1 MNNANKRT
9 IKYKTFRDC
18 YKPLAIGTFVFFCV
32 GIAVA
37 VLSGSL
43 TYEIQEYSE
52 LPGIIM
58 AVFLDIIFICYCY
71 SGNYKRKKYKAKGKR
86 FEGTIISAKES
97 FNGRGE
103 NRYNLKISFSDKGR
117 RTMITE
123 TYAGNPNMRLR
134 SRKCSVY
141 RYNGKYIEDDLDVL
155 FKKEHPKSL
164 GIPITRK

>member
-1 MNNANKRT
+1 MNNTNKRT

-18 YKPLAIGTFVFFCV
+18 YKPFAIGTFVFFCV
-32 GIAVA
+32 DIAVA

-43 TYEIQEYSE
+43 TYEIQEYSG

-58 AVFLDIIFICYCY
+58 AVCLDIIFICYCY

-103 NRYNLKISFSDKGR
+103 NRYNLKISFSDNGR

-155 FKKEHPKSL
+155 FKKEPPKLL

>member
-1 MNNANKRT
+1 MN
-9 IKYKTFRDC
+9 KYKTFRDC
-18 YKPLAIGTFVFFCV
+18 YKPFAVGTFVFVCV
-32 GIAVA
+32 GIADA

-43 TYEIQEYSE
+43 TYGIQEYSG

-58 AVFLDIIFICYCY
+58 AVCLDIIFICYCY

-86 FEGTIISAKES
+86 FEGTIISARES

-103 NRYNLKISFSDKGR
+103 NRYNLKISFSDKGQR
-117 RTMITE
+117 YMITE

-141 RYNGKYIEDDLDVL
+141 GYNGKYIEDDLDVL
-155 FKKEHPKSL
+155 SKKEPPKSL
-164 GIPITRK
+164 GIPITKKSKKQK